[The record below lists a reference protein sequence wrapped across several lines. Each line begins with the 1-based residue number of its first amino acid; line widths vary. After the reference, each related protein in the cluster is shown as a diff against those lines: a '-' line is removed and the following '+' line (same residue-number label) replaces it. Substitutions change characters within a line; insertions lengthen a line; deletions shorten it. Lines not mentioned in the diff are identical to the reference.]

1 MNAQRVRHGDY
12 GASSAEP
19 PPTGTLSVNAGS
31 MRRMSLAFLITA
43 LAVVATPGTGAVF
56 TIGAG
61 LSGGRRSALV
71 AATGCT
77 LGIVPHMV
85 AAITG
90 LAAVVHA
97 SAMAF
102 SALKWAGV
110 AYLLYLAVLT
120 WRDRSSLAPAASA
133 AATPA
138 WTTIRRAVTINLL
151 NPKLTVVFFAF
162 LPQFVDPAQ
171 PRPWLSMV
179 ELSLV
184 FMAMTWAVF
193 AVYGLCAAAMRTRV
207 LSRPRVVQWM
217 RRTFAGAYVALA
229 GRLALS
235 AR

>member
-1 MNAQRVRHGDY
+1 
-12 GASSAEP
+12 
-19 PPTGTLSVNAGS
+19 
-31 MRRMSLAFLITA
+31 MRRMSIAFLVTA

-61 LSGGRRSALV
+61 LGGGRRAALI

-97 SAMAF
+97 SPFAF
-102 SALKWAGV
+102 GAIKWAGV
-110 AYLLYLAVLT
+110 AYLLYLAVVT
-120 WRDRSSLAPAASA
+120 WSDRSALSA
-133 AATPA
+133 DDARGRAGA
-138 WTTIRRAVTINLL
+138 WATIRTAVTINLL
-151 NPKLTVVFFAF
+151 NPKLTAFFFAF
-162 LPQFVDPAQ
+162 LPQFVSADAA
-171 PRPWLSMV
+171 RPWLDMAG
-179 ELSLV
+179 LSLV

-193 AVYGLCAAAMRTRV
+193 ACYGLFAAAMRAHV
-207 LSRPRVVQWM
+207 LSRPRVLAWM
-217 RRTFAGAYVALA
+217 RRTFAAAYVGLA